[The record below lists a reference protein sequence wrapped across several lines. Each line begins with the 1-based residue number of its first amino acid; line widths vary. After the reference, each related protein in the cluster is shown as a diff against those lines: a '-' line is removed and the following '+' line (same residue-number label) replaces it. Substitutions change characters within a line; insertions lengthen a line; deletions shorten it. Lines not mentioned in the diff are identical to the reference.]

1 MLPRRH
7 VVLTGLLCSNV
18 CLAFGLIAMQDP
30 NVDET
35 PALAPLEAQLKLIEE
50 PALVANQAPAA
61 IKECRVWGPES
72 DPDTFAP
79 LQSELDQIGGFPE
92 IIEMQVAGK
101 PDYLV
106 YVANLGS
113 RDNAKRVA
121 SELRSQD
128 IESYLINRDDGSR
141 ILSVGVFSRKR
152 LADRQLQKVTD
163 LGYAG
168 QVDEL
173 PRAQTVY
180 NLTAHVE
187 LDSQLYKTSTSAC
200 MAFAQNN

>member
-1 MLPRRH
+1 ML
-7 VVLTGLLCSNV
+7 
-18 CLAFGLIAMQDP
+18 
-30 NVDET
+30 
-35 PALAPLEAQLKLIEE
+35 ALAPLEAQLKLVEE
-50 PALVANQAPAA
+50 PAQVAQQEPAA
-61 IKECRVWGPES
+61 VKECRVWGPES
-72 DPDTFAP
+72 DPSTFVP
-79 LQSELDQIGGFPE
+79 LQSELEQIGGFPE
-92 IIEMQVAGK
+92 LVETQIDSK

-121 SELRSQD
+121 TELRSQD
-128 IESYLINRDDGSR
+128 IDSYLINRDDGSR

-152 LADRQLQKVTD
+152 LADRQLERVVS